1 VVLDSRE
8 VSAVSRGRLHVWIMV
23 FYVGDN
29 VRSVTSNILKRAQV
43 DVMLSS
49 QGGFVAMVNFCGA
62 KGFEQSLMKER
73 PCACVFRER
82 DAMQG
87 VLINKPWQPTCLV
100 LIPLYVFCLRL

>member
-1 VVLDSRE
+1 
-8 VSAVSRGRLHVWIMV
+8 MV
-23 FYVGDN
+23 FYVWDN

-43 DVMLSS
+43 DMMLSS

-62 KGFEQSLMKER
+62 KGFEQSLMKGR

-87 VLINKPWQPTCLV
+87 VLINEPWQPTCLV
-100 LIPLYVFCLRL
+100 LIPHLLYLLEIVVVEP